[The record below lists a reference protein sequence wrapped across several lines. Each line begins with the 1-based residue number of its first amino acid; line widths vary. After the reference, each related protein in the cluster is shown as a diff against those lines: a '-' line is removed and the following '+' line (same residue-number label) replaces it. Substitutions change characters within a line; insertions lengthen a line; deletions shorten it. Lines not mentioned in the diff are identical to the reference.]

1 MDSQW
6 DNLSKKEREQH
17 RKDELRPKVEEFF
30 AWAKA
35 VLPTLPKESATY
47 KGLNYCINQEHYLTV
62 FLTNGNIPMDNN
74 RAEQAIRP
82 FTLGRKNWVNMYSP
96 KGAQASAIIYSLVET
111 AKANNLK
118 IYDYFEYLITEI
130 SKHRHEEQ
138 KHKNSDEKYKPDTSY
153 LQDFLPWSKD
163 IQKNFHRKEKK
174 S

>member
-96 KGAQASAIIYSLVET
+96 KGAQASAIIYTYEHKTQNYINLTTLDFGSRMLPTPNSLIRS
-111 AKANNLK
+111 K
-118 IYDYFEYLITEI
+118 FLIS
-130 SKHRHEEQ
+130 SK
-138 KHKNSDEKYKPDTSY
+138 
-153 LQDFLPWSKD
+153 SKSSTL
-163 IQKNFHRKEKK
+163 IV
-174 S
+174 